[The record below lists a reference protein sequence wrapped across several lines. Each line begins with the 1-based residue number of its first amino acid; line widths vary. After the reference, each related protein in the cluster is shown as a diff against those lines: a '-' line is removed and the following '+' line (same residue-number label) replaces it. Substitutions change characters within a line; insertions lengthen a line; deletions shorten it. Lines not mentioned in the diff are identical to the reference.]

1 MSFEHALVTKG
12 KCSTARYGT
21 PALTAA
27 PFCRIN
33 GGHCRFLHSRGSVRY
48 KALFPYTSKF
58 RILGETTQ
66 FPDMQSIQLVPHISR
81 HHQVAMVRSP
91 FRGALK
97 YFPSVLETTASPLGV
112 FQLDR
117 PFSCGDSFL

>member
-12 KCSTARYGT
+12 KSQTARCGT
-21 PALTAA
+21 LVLTAA

-58 RILGETTQ
+58 RILGDKTQ
-66 FPDMQSIQLVPHISR
+66 FPDMQTI
-81 HHQVAMVRSP
+81 
-91 FRGALK
+91 
-97 YFPSVLETTASPLGV
+97 
-112 FQLDR
+112 
-117 PFSCGDSFL
+117 